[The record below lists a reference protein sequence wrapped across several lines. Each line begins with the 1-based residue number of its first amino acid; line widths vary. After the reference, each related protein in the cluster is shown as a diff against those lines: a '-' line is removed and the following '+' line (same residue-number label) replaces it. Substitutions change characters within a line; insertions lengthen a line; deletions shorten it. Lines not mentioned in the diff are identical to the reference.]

1 MKKTY
6 LSPESFCAPVVMEQL
21 LAQSLV
27 DGSGIDYGDP
37 IVVPGSDIF

>member
-6 LSPESFCAPVVMEQL
+6 ISPELFCAPLALEQL
-21 LAQSLV
+21 LAQSMV

-37 IVVPGSDIF
+37 IVVPETDIF